1 MVSRLAAPVV
11 LAIMLT
17 GCGSIGAIG
26 IPGIS
31 RGDTRPPPVTAA
43 PQPPVQTSALPPPG
57 QVGQQQT
64 IQSGGAQDPFLPQRT
79 MPPASGGFVQQPPAQ
94 PSGTLQPLPQQQA
107 SAAPAQQQVA
117 ATQPSSGGIGRTD
130 LLGGWTISSAGDSC
144 QLFMTLTSWRG
155 GYRASTRGCSNDTL
169 KGISAWDLKGSQVV
183 LSGQAGT
190 PVATLFSSG
199 GNRFNGTT
207 SGDGG
212 AVSFFR

>member
-1 MVSRLAAPVV
+1 MAIRLAAPVA
-11 LAIMLT
+11 LALMLT

-26 IPGIS
+26 IPGVS
-31 RGDTRPPPVTAA
+31 RGDPRPPPVTAA

-79 MPPASGGFVQQPPAQ
+79 TPPASGGFVQQPPAQ

-107 SAAPAQQQVA
+107 SGGSQQQVA
-117 ATQPSSGGIGRTD
+117 ATQPASSGIGRTD

-169 KGISAWDLKGSQVV
+169 KGISAWDLKGSQVI

-190 PVATLFSSG
+190 PVATLLSSG

-212 AVSFFR
+212 AVTFFR